1 MENVSFIIYININ
14 FIKNIAFTSHNP
26 CRKNILKEIEE
37 NENEEDSIGKNESQM
52 KLNKDDTDNQSD
64 IYFTQNNK
72 INFNSNKRGENDSN
86 ANGVLNFKEN
96 NGKKYKLKINTD
108 LYERN
113 EKDIFNNYISHTPKN
128 LLENANKLYTINYLN
143 TFNNK
148 DNLSNNNK
156 PSLNYFWTQKKNNS
170 SKVKIIDDNLRD
182 KILKVKANENSQ
194 KVSLPKLN
202 YDIKE
207 TKRSLTSNKEKR
219 SLYTDGNI
227 PSTNINSIKKFYIY
241 SNKNNNYKGIKENN
255 KNQDNYRLNLLS
267 ASSNSSN
274 IIIPI
279 MTSQNTI
286 DENVKNGEILNNRN
300 IKIVNRL
307 TKSTEQNNSN
317 KINEFIKN
325 KVKEVNSRNTLLQKY
340 NQDKDISKNNNL
352 FINIDNSFMSKL
364 HQIKIQKG
372 LMNNKVFEK
381 MKKDLLL
388 NDHNGFVVTEN
399 NNKNI
404 NIKLPLINRIN
415 ERNLI

>member
-1 MENVSFIIYININ
+1 MENVSFNIN
-14 FIKNIAFTSHNP
+14 KILIILKIIAFTSHNP

-37 NENEEDSIGKNESQM
+37 RENEEDSLGRNEIQINQNKNDSE
-52 KLNKDDTDNQSD
+52 NQSD
-64 IYFTQNNK
+64 IFFNQNNK
-72 INFNSNKRGENDSN
+72 INFNSNKRGENDSTV
-86 ANGVLNFKEN
+86 NGVLNFKEN

-113 EKDIFNNYISHTPKN
+113 EKDILNNYISHTPKN
-128 LLENANKLYTINYLN
+128 LLENANKIYTINYLN
-143 TFNNK
+143 SFNNK
-148 DNLSNNNK
+148 DNLTK
-156 PSLNYFWTQKKNNS
+156 PSLNYFWTQKKNTS
-170 SKVKIIDDNLRD
+170 SKVKIIDDNFRD
-182 KILKVKANENSQ
+182 KILKVKTNENNQ
-194 KVSLPKLN
+194 KISLPKLN
-202 YDIKE
+202 NDIKE
-207 TKRSLTSNKEKR
+207 AKRSLTSNKKNR
-219 SLYTDGNI
+219 NLYTDGSI
-227 PSTNINSIKKFYIY
+227 PSTNINSIQKFYIY

-255 KNQDNYRLNLLS
+255 KNEDNYRLNLLS
-267 ASSNSSN
+267 ATSKSSN

-279 MTSQNTI
+279 MTSPNTL

-307 TKSTEQNNSN
+307 AKSTDQNNA

-325 KVKEVNSRNTLLQKY
+325 KVKEANNRNALLQKL

-352 FINIDNSFMSKL
+352 FVNIDNSFISKL

-372 LMNNKVFEK
+372 IMDNKNLER

-388 NDHNGFVVTEN
+388 NDHNGFAITE

>member
-1 MENVSFIIYININ
+1 MENVSFIININ

-37 NENEEDSIGKNESQM
+37 KENEEDSIGKNESQM
-52 KLNKDDTDNQSD
+52 KQNINDAENLSD
-64 IYFTQNNK
+64 IFFTENNN
-72 INFNSNKRGENDSN
+72 INFNSIKRGENDSN
-86 ANGVLNFKEN
+86 ANGILNFKEN

-108 LYERN
+108 CYERN

-128 LLENANKLYTINYLN
+128 LLENANKLYTINYMN

-148 DNLSNNNK
+148 DNLSNNNIK

-170 SKVKIIDDNLRD
+170 SKVKIFDDNLRD
-182 KILKVKANENSQ
+182 KILKVKTNEDNQ
-194 KVSLPKLN
+194 KISLPILN
-202 YDIKE
+202 NDNKE
-207 TKRSLTSNKEKR
+207 TKRSLTSNKKNR
-219 SLYTDGNI
+219 NLYTDGNI
-227 PSTNINSIKKFYIY
+227 PSTNINSIEKFYIY
-241 SNKNNNYKGIKENN
+241 SNKNNKYKGIKENN
-255 KNQDNYRLNLLS
+255 KNEDIYRLNVLS
-267 ASSNSSN
+267 ASSKSNN

-279 MTSQNTI
+279 MASQNTI

-307 TKSTEQNNSN
+307 AKSTDQNNNN

-325 KVKEVNSRNTLLQKY
+325 KLKETNSRNTLVQNF

-352 FINIDNSFMSKL
+352 FVNIDNSFMSKL

-372 LMNNKVFEK
+372 IMNNKIFEK
-381 MKKDLLL
+381 MKKDLLF
-388 NDHNGFVVTEN
+388 NDHNGFAVTEN
-399 NNKNI
+399 NKNL
-404 NIKLPLINRIN
+404 NIKLPLIKRIN

>member
-1 MENVSFIIYININ
+1 MENVSFNIIININ
-14 FIKNIAFTSHNP
+14 INKNIAFTSHNA

-37 NENEEDSIGKNESQM
+37 NENEEDSVGRNESQM
-52 KLNKDDTDNQSD
+52 KQNKNDTENQSD
-64 IYFTQNNK
+64 IYFNQNNK
-72 INFNSNKRGENDSN
+72 INFNNNERGEKDYNSK
-86 ANGVLNFKEN
+86 GVLNFKEN
-96 NGKKYKLKINTD
+96 DGKKYKLKINTD
-108 LYERN
+108 LFERN

-143 TFNNK
+143 SFNNK
-148 DNLSNNNK
+148 DNLSNNNIK
-156 PSLNYFWTQKKNNS
+156 PSLNYFWTQKKNAS

-182 KILKVKANENSQ
+182 KILKVKANENNQ

-202 YDIKE
+202 NDIKE
-207 TKRSLTSNKEKR
+207 TKRSLTSNQKKR
-219 SLYTDGNI
+219 NLYTDGNI

-255 KNQDNYRLNLLS
+255 KNEDNYRLNLLS
-267 ASSNSSN
+267 ASSKSSN

-279 MTSQNTI
+279 MTSQNSI

-300 IKIVNRL
+300 IKIINRL
-307 TKSTEQNNSN
+307 AKSTDQNNSN

-325 KVKEVNSRNTLLQKY
+325 KVKEANSRNTLLKKF

-352 FINIDNSFMSKL
+352 FVNIDNSFMSKL

-372 LMNNKVFEK
+372 IMDNKIFER
-381 MKKDLLL
+381 MKKDLLF

-399 NNKNI
+399 NKNI
-404 NIKLPLINRIN
+404 NIKLPLIKRIN

>member
-1 MENVSFIIYININ
+1 MENVSFNIIIIIN
-14 FIKNIAFTSHNP
+14 KNIAFTSHNA

-37 NENEEDSIGKNESQM
+37 NENEEDSFGRNESQM
-52 KLNKDDTDNQSD
+52 KQNKNDTENQSD
-64 IYFTQNNK
+64 IYFNQNNK
-72 INFNSNKRGENDSN
+72 INFNNNERGEKDYN
-86 ANGVLNFKEN
+86 AKGVLNFKEN
-96 NGKKYKLKINTD
+96 DGKKYKLKINTD
-108 LYERN
+108 LFERN

-143 TFNNK
+143 SFNNK
-148 DNLSNNNK
+148 DNLSNNNIK
-156 PSLNYFWTQKKNNS
+156 PSLNYFWTQKKNAS

-182 KILKVKANENSQ
+182 KILKVKANENNQ

-202 YDIKE
+202 NDIKE
-207 TKRSLTSNKEKR
+207 TKRSLTSNQKKR
-219 SLYTDGNI
+219 NLYTDGNI

-255 KNQDNYRLNLLS
+255 KNEDNYRLNLLS
-267 ASSNSSN
+267 ASSKSSN

-279 MTSQNTI
+279 MTSQNSI

-300 IKIVNRL
+300 IKIINRL
-307 TKSTEQNNSN
+307 AKSTDQNNSN

-325 KVKEVNSRNTLLQKY
+325 KVKEANSRNTLLKKF

-352 FINIDNSFMSKL
+352 FVNIDNSFMSKL

-372 LMNNKVFEK
+372 IMDNKIFER
-381 MKKDLLL
+381 MKKDLLF

-399 NNKNI
+399 NKNI
-404 NIKLPLINRIN
+404 NIKLPLIKRIN

>member
-1 MENVSFIIYININ
+1 MENVSFNIIIIIN
-14 FIKNIAFTSHNP
+14 KNIAFTSHNA

-37 NENEEDSIGKNESQM
+37 NENEEDSFGRNESQM
-52 KLNKDDTDNQSD
+52 KQNKNDTENQSD
-64 IYFTQNNK
+64 IYFNQNNK
-72 INFNSNKRGENDSN
+72 INFNNNERGEKDYN
-86 ANGVLNFKEN
+86 AKGVLNFKEN

-108 LYERN
+108 LFERN

-143 TFNNK
+143 SFNNK
-148 DNLSNNNK
+148 DNLSNNNIK
-156 PSLNYFWTQKKNNS
+156 PSLNYFWTQKKNAS

-182 KILKVKANENSQ
+182 KILKVKANENNQ

-202 YDIKE
+202 NDIKE
-207 TKRSLTSNKEKR
+207 TKRSLTSNQKKR
-219 SLYTDGNI
+219 NLYTDGNI

-255 KNQDNYRLNLLS
+255 KNEDNYRLNLLS
-267 ASSNSSN
+267 ASSKSSN

-279 MTSQNTI
+279 MTSQNSI

-300 IKIVNRL
+300 IKIINRL
-307 TKSTEQNNSN
+307 AKSTDQNNSN

-325 KVKEVNSRNTLLQKY
+325 KVKEANSRNTLLKKF

-352 FINIDNSFMSKL
+352 FVNIDNSFMSKL

-372 LMNNKVFEK
+372 IMDNKIFER
-381 MKKDLLL
+381 MKKDLLF
-388 NDHNGFVVTEN
+388 NDYNGFVVTE

-404 NIKLPLINRIN
+404 NIKLPLIKRIN

>member
-1 MENVSFIIYININ
+1 MENVSFNIIIIIN
-14 FIKNIAFTSHNP
+14 KNIAFTSHNA

-37 NENEEDSIGKNESQM
+37 NENEEDSFGRNESQM
-52 KLNKDDTDNQSD
+52 KQNKNDTENQSD
-64 IYFTQNNK
+64 IYFNQNNK
-72 INFNSNKRGENDSN
+72 INFNNNERGEKDYN
-86 ANGVLNFKEN
+86 AKGVLNFKEN

-108 LYERN
+108 LFERN

-143 TFNNK
+143 SFNNK
-148 DNLSNNNK
+148 DNLSNNNIK
-156 PSLNYFWTQKKNNS
+156 PSLNYFWTQKKNAS

-182 KILKVKANENSQ
+182 KILKVKANENNQ

-202 YDIKE
+202 NDIKE
-207 TKRSLTSNKEKR
+207 TKRSLTSNQKKR
-219 SLYTDGNI
+219 NLYTDGNI

-255 KNQDNYRLNLLS
+255 KNEDNYRLNLLS
-267 ASSNSSN
+267 ASSKSSN

-279 MTSQNTI
+279 MTSQNSI

-300 IKIVNRL
+300 IKIINRL
-307 TKSTEQNNSN
+307 AKSTDQNNSN

-325 KVKEVNSRNTLLQKY
+325 KVKEANSRNTLLKKF

-352 FINIDNSFMSKL
+352 FVNIDNSFMSKL

-372 LMNNKVFEK
+372 IMDNKIFER
-381 MKKDLLL
+381 MKKDLLF

-399 NNKNI
+399 NKNI
-404 NIKLPLINRIN
+404 NIKLPLIKRIN

>member
-1 MENVSFIIYININ
+1 MENVSFNIIININ
-14 FIKNIAFTSHNP
+14 INKNIAFTSHNA

-37 NENEEDSIGKNESQM
+37 NENEEDSFGRNESQM
-52 KLNKDDTDNQSD
+52 KQNKNDTENQSD
-64 IYFTQNNK
+64 IYFNQNNK
-72 INFNSNKRGENDSN
+72 INFNNNERGEKDYNSK
-86 ANGVLNFKEN
+86 GVLNFKEN
-96 NGKKYKLKINTD
+96 DGKKYKLKINTD
-108 LYERN
+108 LFERN

-143 TFNNK
+143 SFNNK
-148 DNLSNNNK
+148 DNLSNNNIK
-156 PSLNYFWTQKKNNS
+156 PSLNYFWTQKKNAS

-182 KILKVKANENSQ
+182 KILKVKANENNQ

-202 YDIKE
+202 NDIKE
-207 TKRSLTSNKEKR
+207 TKRSLTSNQKKR
-219 SLYTDGNI
+219 NLYTDGNI

-255 KNQDNYRLNLLS
+255 KNEDNYRLNLLS
-267 ASSNSSN
+267 ASSKSSN

-279 MTSQNTI
+279 MTSQNSI

-300 IKIVNRL
+300 IKIINRL
-307 TKSTEQNNSN
+307 AKSTDQNNSN

-325 KVKEVNSRNTLLQKY
+325 KVKEANSRNTLLKKF

-352 FINIDNSFMSKL
+352 FVNIDNSFMSKL

-372 LMNNKVFEK
+372 IMDNKIFER
-381 MKKDLLL
+381 MKKDLLF

-399 NNKNI
+399 NKNI
-404 NIKLPLINRIN
+404 NIKLPLIKRIN

>member
-1 MENVSFIIYININ
+1 MENVSFNIIIIIN
-14 FIKNIAFTSHNP
+14 KNIAFTSHNA

-37 NENEEDSIGKNESQM
+37 NENEEDSFGRNESQM
-52 KLNKDDTDNQSD
+52 KQNKNDTENQSD
-64 IYFTQNNK
+64 IYFNQNNK
-72 INFNSNKRGENDSN
+72 INFNNNERGEKDYN
-86 ANGVLNFKEN
+86 AKGVLNFKEN

-108 LYERN
+108 LFERN

-143 TFNNK
+143 SFNNK
-148 DNLSNNNK
+148 DNLSNNNIK
-156 PSLNYFWTQKKNNS
+156 PSLNYFWTQKKNAS

-182 KILKVKANENSQ
+182 KILKVKANENNQ

-202 YDIKE
+202 NDIKE
-207 TKRSLTSNKEKR
+207 TKRSLTSNQKKR
-219 SLYTDGNI
+219 NLYTDGNI

-255 KNQDNYRLNLLS
+255 KNEDNYRLNLLS
-267 ASSNSSN
+267 ASSKSSN

-279 MTSQNTI
+279 MTSQNPI

-300 IKIVNRL
+300 IKIINRL
-307 TKSTEQNNSN
+307 AKSTDQNNSN

-325 KVKEVNSRNTLLQKY
+325 KVKEANSRNTLLKKF

-352 FINIDNSFMSKL
+352 FVNIDNSFMSKL

-372 LMNNKVFEK
+372 IMDNKIFER
-381 MKKDLLL
+381 MKKDLLF

-399 NNKNI
+399 NKNI
-404 NIKLPLINRIN
+404 NIKLPLIKRIN

>member
-1 MENVSFIIYININ
+1 MENVSFNININ
-14 FIKNIAFTSHNP
+14 FLKNIAFTSHNP

-37 NENEEDSIGKNESQM
+37 NENEEDSIGRNESQM
-52 KLNKDDTDNQSD
+52 NQNNIDIENQSD
-64 IYFTQNNK
+64 IYFTQNDK
-72 INFNSNKRGENDSN
+72 INFNSNKGGENDIN
-86 ANGVLNFKEN
+86 TKDVLNFKEN

-108 LYERN
+108 FHERN
-113 EKDIFNNYISHTPKN
+113 EKDVFNNYISHTPKN

-143 TFNNK
+143 SFNNK
-148 DNLSNNNK
+148 DNLSNNNIK
-156 PSLNYFWTQKKNNS
+156 PSLNYFWTQKKNTS

-182 KILKVKANENSQ
+182 KILKVKTNENNQ

-202 YDIKE
+202 NDIKE
-207 TKRSLTSNKEKR
+207 AKRSLTSNKKNR
-219 SLYTDGNI
+219 NLYTDGNI

-241 SNKNNNYKGIKENN
+241 SNKNNNYKAIKENN
-255 KNQDNYRLNLLS
+255 KNEDNYRLNLLS
-267 ASSNSSN
+267 ASSKSSN

-286 DENVKNGEILNNRN
+286 DENVKNGEILSNRN

-307 TKSTEQNNSN
+307 TKSTEQNKSN

-325 KVKEVNSRNTLLQKY
+325 KVKEANSRNPLLQKF
-340 NQDKDISKNNNL
+340 NQDIDISKNNNL
-352 FINIDNSFMSKL
+352 FVNIDNSFMSKL

-372 LMNNKVFEK
+372 IMSNKIFER
-381 MKKDLLL
+381 MKNDLLL
-388 NDHNGFVVTEN
+388 NNHNGFLVTE

>member
-1 MENVSFIIYININ
+1 MENVSFNIIININ
-14 FIKNIAFTSHNP
+14 INKNIAFTSHNA

-37 NENEEDSIGKNESQM
+37 NENEEDSFGRNESQM
-52 KLNKDDTDNQSD
+52 KQNKNDTENQSD
-64 IYFTQNNK
+64 IYFNQNNK
-72 INFNSNKRGENDSN
+72 INFNNNERGEKDYNSK
-86 ANGVLNFKEN
+86 GVLNFKEN
-96 NGKKYKLKINTD
+96 DGKKYKLKINTD
-108 LYERN
+108 LFEKN

-143 TFNNK
+143 SFNNK
-148 DNLSNNNK
+148 DNLSNNNIK
-156 PSLNYFWTQKKNNS
+156 PSLNYFWTQKKNAS

-182 KILKVKANENSQ
+182 KILKVKANENNQ

-202 YDIKE
+202 NDIKE
-207 TKRSLTSNKEKR
+207 TKRSLTSNQKKR
-219 SLYTDGNI
+219 NLYTDGNI

-255 KNQDNYRLNLLS
+255 KNEDNYRLNLLS
-267 ASSNSSN
+267 ASSKSSN

-279 MTSQNTI
+279 MTSQNSI

-300 IKIVNRL
+300 IKIINRL
-307 TKSTEQNNSN
+307 AKSTDQNNSN

-325 KVKEVNSRNTLLQKY
+325 KVKEANSRNTLLKKF

-352 FINIDNSFMSKL
+352 FVNIDNSFMSKL

-372 LMNNKVFEK
+372 IMDNKIFER
-381 MKKDLLL
+381 MKKDLLF

-399 NNKNI
+399 NKNI
-404 NIKLPLINRIN
+404 NIKLPLIKRIN

>member
-1 MENVSFIIYININ
+1 MENVSFNIIIIIN
-14 FIKNIAFTSHNP
+14 KNIAFTSHNA

-37 NENEEDSIGKNESQM
+37 NENEEDSFGRNESQM
-52 KLNKDDTDNQSD
+52 KQNKNDTENQSD
-64 IYFTQNNK
+64 IYFNQNNK
-72 INFNSNKRGENDSN
+72 INFNNNERGEKDYN
-86 ANGVLNFKEN
+86 AKGVLNFKEN

-108 LYERN
+108 LFERN

-143 TFNNK
+143 SFNNK
-148 DNLSNNNK
+148 DNLSNNNIK
-156 PSLNYFWTQKKNNS
+156 PSLNYFWTQKKNAS

-182 KILKVKANENSQ
+182 KILKVKANENNQ

-202 YDIKE
+202 NDIKE
-207 TKRSLTSNKEKR
+207 TKRSLTSNQKKR
-219 SLYTDGNI
+219 NLYTDGNI

-255 KNQDNYRLNLLS
+255 KNEDNYRLNLLS
-267 ASSNSSN
+267 ASSKSSN

-279 MTSQNTI
+279 MTSQNSI
-286 DENVKNGEILNNRN
+286 DENVKNGEILNNRK
-300 IKIVNRL
+300 IKIINRL
-307 TKSTEQNNSN
+307 AKSTDQNNSN

-325 KVKEVNSRNTLLQKY
+325 KVKEANSRNTLLKKF

-352 FINIDNSFMSKL
+352 FVNIDNSFMSKL

-372 LMNNKVFEK
+372 IMDNKIFER
-381 MKKDLLL
+381 MKKDLLF

-399 NNKNI
+399 NKNI
-404 NIKLPLINRIN
+404 NIKLPLIKRIN